1 MIINDKNTNLEI
13 SYIIGEFGEKV
24 AFDEIFNKEKTDKFF
39 EHEYDLDIVVTN
51 KYSVLLGPFLQNV
64 NNYKAI
70 CEVKTTGNENKKKFK
85 LNGYCGIN
93 LYIAQLLN
101 KPICIMIIRINKKI
115 IESIKKIGIEKT
127 IKKFKKKVR
136 IEFYDKNGFEISL
149 DLKYVK
155 IKPKKCIL
163 IQEYGGFRPKLT
175 EEQKYIINNGINK
188 NYKIS
193 EGQKI
198 KNMIE
203 LENIL
208 IGYAHIFIENEDYYK
223 ALSCLIKV
231 IVINSKNAVTWIL
244 LHQILQF
251 GNIDIG
257 ALEHLFFA
265 TSLNLCK
272 NKDLELNLKFGLLSK
287 LIKENKIQ
295 IAKHLI
301 DIIKKEYPD
310 NERTKEFEN
319 QILNNIGLSYEL
331 SEVG

>member
-93 LYIAQLLN
+93 LYIAN
-101 KPICIMIIRINKKI
+101 IC
-115 IESIKKIGIEKT
+115 KKIGIEKT